1 MPSITAVIHT
11 NNDALR
17 LGRTLETLYPCDE
30 IVVIDH
36 ASRDATVHVAREYGA
51 RIVSVIAGPLAVH
64 SLRADPSGWL
74 LCLDP
79 RESLTEALAA
89 SLFEWK
95 TEHLPGSVPAF
106 SVYLRE
112 ETAQGWIANPSAQTR
127 LVPADWTRWE
137 KSLPYNDSNAVAL
150 EGELLRFVLP

>member
-1 MPSITAVIHT
+1 MPAITALLHT

-17 LGRTLETLYPCDE
+17 LGRALETLYPCDQ

-36 ASRDATVHVAREYGA
+36 GSEDGTLHVARDYGA
-51 RIVSVIAGPLAVH
+51 TVVAGKSEVTPFP
-64 SLRADPSGWL
+64 SLSSLSGWI

-89 SLFEWK
+89 SLYEWK
-95 TEHLPGSVPAF
+95 TEPPPSSVPAF

-112 ETAQGWIANPSAQTR
+112 ETAQGWISNPVAQTR
-127 LVPADWTRWE
+127 LVPAHWNRWQNM
-137 KSLPYNDSNAVAL
+137 LPANDSAAVAL
-150 EGELLRFVLP
+150 EGELLRFILP